1 MKSKQPGSKSI
12 DLYRRLTLLILFGLF
27 VIFTLV
33 VIIIYSVGNIDTS
46 TLIGKVQQFIL
57 NLYPNVLII
66 PFTFLSGYLFFR
78 PIQKAD
84 QEAHEEQLLEKMKDV
99 FLPALEERLVEKMN
113 ELLGPTVQ
121 TSLTSILQVSA
132 SIQEMGITAV
142 KPNLNNG
149 DLRYRIARSKD
160 RVYIS
165 DTWLFQRIDE
175 FEEAF
180 QQAAL
185 HQVPLRILLLDP
197 KSPVAKQRSI
207 DLHQERG
214 RLESMSWLSIT
225 TIATVYKRLSLE
237 KLELRFH
244 STMPALQIFIC
255 DNEAT
260 IGFYFHGKDSQ
271 VHTQVE
277 VLIKDKKGE
286 YTPFGKQIEAEF
298 EKRWNLATPIPIN
311 KVQPH

>member
-12 DLYRRLTLLILFGLF
+12 DLYRRLILLILFGLF
-27 VIFTLV
+27 FIFTLV
-33 VIIIYSVGNIDTS
+33 VIIIYSLGNIDAFTW
-46 TLIGKVQQFIL
+46 IGKVQQFIL
-57 NLYPNVLII
+57 NIYLNIFII
-66 PFTFLSGYLFFR
+66 PFTFLFGYLFFR
-78 PIQKAD
+78 PIQRAD

-99 FLPALEERLVEKMN
+99 FLPALEEKLVEKMN
-113 ELLGPTVQ
+113 ELLDSTVQ
-121 TSLTSILQVSA
+121 TTLTNILQVSA

-142 KPNLNNG
+142 KPHINYG
-149 DLRYRIARSKD
+149 ELRDRIARSKD

-165 DTWLFQRIDE
+165 DTGLFQKIHE

-180 QQAAL
+180 QQSAL

-207 DLHQERG
+207 DLHQG
-214 RLESMSWLSIT
+214 KGHLESMSRLSIA
-225 TIATVYKRLSLE
+225 TIAEVYKRLSLE
-237 KLELRFH
+237 NLELRFH
-244 STMPALQIFIC
+244 STMPALQIFVC

-260 IGFYFHGKDSQ
+260 IGFYFHGKESQ
-271 VHTQVE
+271 VVTQVE

-298 EKRWNLATPIPIN
+298 EKRWNLATPVPL
-311 KVQPH
+311 

>member
-1 MKSKQPGSKSI
+1 
-12 DLYRRLTLLILFGLF
+12 
-27 VIFTLV
+27 
-33 VIIIYSVGNIDTS
+33 
-46 TLIGKVQQFIL
+46 
-57 NLYPNVLII
+57 
-66 PFTFLSGYLFFR
+66 
-78 PIQKAD
+78 
-84 QEAHEEQLLEKMKDV
+84 
-99 FLPALEERLVEKMN
+99 
-113 ELLGPTVQ
+113 
-121 TSLTSILQVSA
+121 
-132 SIQEMGITAV
+132 
-142 KPNLNNG
+142 
-149 DLRYRIARSKD
+149 
-160 RVYIS
+160 
-165 DTWLFQRIDE
+165 
-175 FEEAF
+175 
-180 QQAAL
+180 
-185 HQVPLRILLLDP
+185 
-197 KSPVAKQRSI
+197 
-207 DLHQERG
+207 
-214 RLESMSWLSIT
+214 MSWLSIT